1 MLAAITQAWMLVT
14 SQTHPTLCKTK
25 KNTWDR

>member
-14 SQTHPTLCKTK
+14 SQTHPTFCKTK
-25 KNTWDR
+25 KNMRDR